1 MANANR
7 IGFIG
12 LGKMGAGFT
21 TRLIDGGHSVIGYD
35 IDDACCQAAKARGVE
50 IAGSPAEVA
59 ERADI
64 LQICVISTAAVEQ
77 VVLGDGGIAEVEHGN
92 GKFVV
97 DHSTTDLETTKR
109 LAAEIERRNGMQF
122 IDAPVSGGP
131 AAAAEGRLAIMA
143 GGTPSAIDAIRPLM
157 ETLGQFTRMGEV
169 GAGQATKLINQAL
182 VLSNYCV
189 IAEACNL
196 GNRFGIDVSKIPD
209 ALSSGYAG
217 SNLLNDLLPR
227 MVESDFEPR
236 GYARQILK
244 DLHMLQDAANALNVS
259 MPMAGTANSLYSML
273 IAQGKGELDGAAI
286 ISLLEGAAPERNE
299 P

>member
-1 MANANR
+1 MTNTPI

-21 TRLIDGGHSVIGYD
+21 SRLVESGYSVIGYD
-35 IDDACCQAAKARGVE
+35 IDDTCCQAARARGVD
-50 IAGSPAEVA
+50 IAESPAQVA
-59 ERADI
+59 ERAEI
-64 LQICVISTAAVEQ
+64 IQVCVISTTVVEAVL
-77 VVLGDGGIAEVEHGN
+77 LGEGGLVEVTQGQ
-92 GKFVV
+92 GKTVI
-97 DHSTTDLETTKR
+97 DHSTTELETTRR
-109 LAAEIERRNGMQF
+109 LAKTLMERTGMQF
-122 IDAPVSGGP
+122 VDAPVSGGP
-131 AAAAEGRLAIMA
+131 GAAAEGRLAIMA
-143 GGTPSAIDAIRPLM
+143 GGDQVTIDALQPLM
-157 ETLGQFTRMGEV
+157 STLGKCTRMGEV

-227 MVESDFEPR
+227 MVENDFEPR

-273 IAQGKGELDGAAI
+273 VSQGKGELDGAAI
-286 ISLLEGAAPERNE
+286 VSLLEGVTPERTS
-299 P
+299 

>member
-1 MANANR
+1 MSTTSA
-7 IGFIG
+7 IGFVG

-21 TRLIDGGHSVIGYD
+21 ARLLESGYHVIGYD
-35 IDDACCQAAKARGVE
+35 IDADNCKAAQEKGVE
-50 IAGSPAEVA
+50 IASSPLEIAEK
-59 ERADI
+59 ADI
-64 LQICVISTAAVEQ
+64 IEVCVTTTGAVEQ
-77 VVLGDGGIAEVEHGN
+77 VVLGDDGLAQVTQ
-92 GKFVV
+92 GKGKIIV
-97 DHSTTDLETTKR
+97 DHSTTELETTRR
-109 LAAEIERRNGMQF
+109 LAAEVERRNGMQF
-122 IDAPVSGGP
+122 VDAPISGGP
-131 AAAAEGRLAIMA
+131 GAAAEGRLAIMA
-143 GGTPSAIDAIRPLM
+143 GGNPDALAAITPLM
-157 ETLGQFTRMGEV
+157 KTLGQFTAMGEV

-189 IAEACNL
+189 IAESCNL
-196 GNRFGIDVSKIPD
+196 GQRFGIDVSKIPE

-227 MVESDFEPR
+227 MVDSDFEPR

-286 ISLLEGAAPERNE
+286 VSLMQGDTGEA
-299 P
+299 

>member
-1 MANANR
+1 MVNMQT

-21 TRLIDGGHSVIGYD
+21 GRLIETGYRVIGYD
-35 IDDACCQAAKARGVE
+35 IDDACCQAAREGGVE
-50 IAGSPAEVA
+50 IVDSPAMVA
-59 ERADI
+59 ESADI
-64 LQICVISTAAVEQ
+64 IQICVISTTAVEA
-77 VVLGDGGIAEVEHGN
+77 VILGEGGIAEVAKGSS
-92 GKFVV
+92 KILV
-97 DHSTTDLETTKR
+97 DHSTTELETTKR
-109 LAAEIERRNGMQF
+109 LAAEIHKRNGMQF
-122 IDAPVSGGP
+122 VDAPVSGGP
-131 AAAAEGRLAIMA
+131 VAALEGRLAIMA
-143 GGTPSAIDAIRPLM
+143 GGTQESIETIRPLM
-157 ETLGQFTRMGEV
+157 ERLGQFTRMGEV

-196 GNRFGIDVSKIPD
+196 GNKFGIDVSKIPE

-259 MPMAGTANSLYSML
+259 MPMAGTANSLYSLL

-286 ISLLEGAAPERNE
+286 VSLLEGVTSGE
-299 P
+299 

>member
-1 MANANR
+1 MTTTSS

-21 TRLIDGGHSVIGYD
+21 ARLIESGYSVIGYD
-35 IDDACCQAAKARGVE
+35 IDDACCQAAKAKGVE
-50 IAGSPAEVA
+50 IAESPAKVA
-59 ERADI
+59 ERAEI
-64 LQICVISTAAVEQ
+64 IQVCVISTKAVEA
-77 VVLGDGGIAEVEHGN
+77 VILGEGGIVEVTQGQ
-92 GKFVV
+92 GKTVV
-97 DHSTTDLETTKR
+97 DHSTTELETTKR
-109 LAAEIERRNGMQF
+109 LAKTLLERTGMQF
-122 IDAPVSGGP
+122 VDAPVSGGP
-131 AAAAEGRLAIMA
+131 GAAAEGRLAIMA
-143 GGTPSAIDAIRPLM
+143 GGEQAAIDAIEPLM
-157 ETLGQFTRMGEV
+157 TTLGKFTRMGEV

-227 MVESDFEPR
+227 MVENDFEPR

-273 IAQGKGELDGAAI
+273 VSQGKGELDGAAI
-286 ISLLEGAAPERNE
+286 ITLLEGVTPEHTS
-299 P
+299 

>member
-1 MANANR
+1 MTSKST

-21 TRLIDGGHSVIGYD
+21 ARLIESGYSVIGYD
-35 IDDACCQAAKARGVE
+35 IDDTCCQAAKAKGVE
-50 IAGSPAEVA
+50 IAESPAKVA

-64 LQICVISTAAVEQ
+64 IQVCVISTKAVEA
-77 VVLGDGGIAEVEHGN
+77 VILGEGGIAEVIQGE
-92 GKFVV
+92 GKTMV
-97 DHSTTDLETTKR
+97 DHSTTELETTKR
-109 LAAEIERRNGMQF
+109 LAKTLLERNGMQF
-122 IDAPVSGGP
+122 VDAPVSGGP
-131 AAAAEGRLAIMA
+131 GAATEGRLAIMA
-143 GGTPSAIDAIRPLM
+143 GGGQAAINAIEPLM
-157 ETLGQFTRMGEV
+157 SALGKFTRMGEV

-196 GNRFGIDVSKIPD
+196 GNRFGIDVSKIPE

-217 SNLLNDLLPR
+217 GNLLNDLLPR
-227 MVESDFEPR
+227 MVENDFEPR

-259 MPMAGTANSLYSML
+259 MPMAGTANSLFSML
-273 IAQGKGELDGAAI
+273 VSQGKGELDGAAI
-286 ISLLEGAAPERNE
+286 VSLLEGATPESSS
-299 P
+299 

>member
-1 MANANR
+1 MTSKST

-21 TRLIDGGHSVIGYD
+21 ARLIESGYSVIGYD
-35 IDDACCQAAKARGVE
+35 IDDTCCQAAKAKGVE
-50 IAGSPAEVA
+50 IAESPAKVA

-64 LQICVISTAAVEQ
+64 IQVCVISTKAVEA
-77 VVLGDGGIAEVEHGN
+77 VILGEGGIAEVIPGE
-92 GKFVV
+92 GKTMV
-97 DHSTTDLETTKR
+97 DHSTTELETTKR
-109 LAAEIERRNGMQF
+109 LAKTLLERNGMQF
-122 IDAPVSGGP
+122 VDAPVSGGP
-131 AAAAEGRLAIMA
+131 GAATEGRLAIMA
-143 GGTPSAIDAIRPLM
+143 GGGQAAINAIEPLM
-157 ETLGQFTRMGEV
+157 SALGKFTRMGEV

-196 GNRFGIDVSKIPD
+196 GNRFGIDVSKIPE

-217 SNLLNDLLPR
+217 GNLLNDLLPR
-227 MVESDFEPR
+227 MVENDFEPR

-259 MPMAGTANSLYSML
+259 MPMAGTANSLFSML
-273 IAQGKGELDGAAI
+273 VSQGKGELDGAAI
-286 ISLLEGAAPERNE
+286 VSLLEGATPESSS
-299 P
+299 

>member
-1 MANANR
+1 MTNKPI

-21 TRLIDGGHSVIGYD
+21 SRLVESGYSVIGYD
-35 IDDACCQAAKARGVE
+35 IDDACCQAASARGVD
-50 IAGSPAEVA
+50 IAESPAQVA
-59 ERADI
+59 ERAEI
-64 LQICVISTAAVEQ
+64 IQMCVISTTAVEA
-77 VVLGDGGIAEVEHGN
+77 VLLGEGGLIEVTQGQ
-92 GKFVV
+92 GKTVI
-97 DHSTTDLETTKR
+97 DHSTTELETTRR
-109 LAAEIERRNGMQF
+109 LAKTLMERTGMQF
-122 IDAPVSGGP
+122 VDAPVSGGP
-131 AAAAEGRLAIMA
+131 GAAAKGRLAIMA
-143 GGTPSAIDAIRPLM
+143 GGDQVAIDAIQPLM
-157 ETLGQFTRMGEV
+157 STLGKCTRMGEV

-227 MVESDFEPR
+227 MVENDFEPR

-273 IAQGKGELDGAAI
+273 VSQGKGELDGAAI
-286 ISLLEGAAPERNE
+286 VTLLEGVTPERTS
-299 P
+299 

>member
-1 MANANR
+1 MTSKSS

-21 TRLIDGGHSVIGYD
+21 ARLIESGYSVIGYD
-35 IDDACCQAAKARGVE
+35 IDDSCCQAAKANGVE
-50 IAGSPAEVA
+50 IAESPAKVA
-59 ERADI
+59 ERAEI
-64 LQICVISTAAVEQ
+64 IQVCVISTTAVESAI
-77 VVLGDGGIAEVEHGN
+77 LGEGGIIEVSQGQ
-92 GKFVV
+92 GKTVV
-97 DHSTTDLETTKR
+97 DHSTTELETTKR
-109 LAAEIERRNGMQF
+109 LAQALRERTGMQF
-122 IDAPVSGGP
+122 VDAPVSGGP
-131 AAAAEGRLAIMA
+131 GAAAEGRLAIMA
-143 GGTPSAIDAIRPLM
+143 GGDQAAIDAIEPLM
-157 ETLGQFTRMGEV
+157 STLGKFTRMGEV

-227 MVESDFEPR
+227 MVENDFEPR

-273 IAQGKGELDGAAI
+273 VSQGKGELDGAAI
-286 ISLLEGAAPERNE
+286 ISLVEGVTPEGKS
-299 P
+299 

>member
-1 MANANR
+1 MTSKST

-21 TRLIDGGHSVIGYD
+21 ARLIESGYSVIGYD
-35 IDDACCQAAKARGVE
+35 IDDACCQAAKAKGVE
-50 IAGSPAEVA
+50 IAESPAKVA
-59 ERADI
+59 ERAEI
-64 LQICVISTAAVEQ
+64 IQVCVISTKAVEA
-77 VVLGDGGIAEVEHGN
+77 VILGEGGIVEVTQGQ
-92 GKFVV
+92 GKTVV
-97 DHSTTDLETTKR
+97 DHSTTELETTKR
-109 LAAEIERRNGMQF
+109 LAKTLLERTGMQF
-122 IDAPVSGGP
+122 VDAPVSGGP
-131 AAAAEGRLAIMA
+131 GAAAEGRLAIMA
-143 GGTPSAIDAIRPLM
+143 GGEQAAIDAVEPLM
-157 ETLGQFTRMGEV
+157 TTLGKFTRMGEA

-196 GNRFGIDVSKIPD
+196 GNQFGIDVSKIPD

-227 MVESDFEPR
+227 MVENDFEPR

-273 IAQGKGELDGAAI
+273 ISQGKGELDGAAI
-286 ISLLEGAAPERNE
+286 VSLLEGVTSERRS
-299 P
+299 

>member
-1 MANANR
+1 MSANTT

-21 TRLIDGGHSVIGYD
+21 TRLLDSGYGVVGYD

-50 IAGSPAEVA
+50 IAASPAKVA

-64 LQICVISTAAVEQ
+64 IQVCVISTAAVEAVILGEGGIVEVDQ
-77 VVLGDGGIAEVEHGN
+77 GDG
-92 GKFVV
+92 KTVV
-97 DHSTTDLETTKR
+97 DHSTTELDTTKR
-109 LAAEIERRNGMQF
+109 LAETLAQRNGMQF
-122 IDAPVSGGP
+122 VDAPVSGGP
-131 AAAAEGRLAIMA
+131 GAAAEGRLAIMA
-143 GGTPSAIDAIRPLM
+143 GGKQAAIDTIQPLM
-157 ETLGQFTRMGEV
+157 ATLGQFTRMGEV

-196 GNRFGIDVSKIPD
+196 GNRFGIDVSKIPE

-227 MVESDFEPR
+227 MVEGDFEPR

-244 DLHMLQDAANALNVS
+244 DLHMLQDAANGLNVA
-259 MPMAGTANSLYSML
+259 MPMAGTANALYSLL

-286 ISLLEGAAPERNE
+286 VSLLEGSNPEH
-299 P
+299 

>member
-1 MANANR
+1 MTSKST

-21 TRLIDGGHSVIGYD
+21 ARLIESGYSVIGYD
-35 IDDACCQAAKARGVE
+35 IDDTCCQAAKAKGVE
-50 IAGSPAEVA
+50 IAESPAKVA

-64 LQICVISTAAVEQ
+64 IQVCVISTKAVEA
-77 VVLGDGGIAEVEHGN
+77 VILGEGGIAEVIQGE
-92 GKFVV
+92 GKTMV
-97 DHSTTDLETTKR
+97 DHSTTELETTKR
-109 LAAEIERRNGMQF
+109 LAKTLLECNGMQF
-122 IDAPVSGGP
+122 VDAPVSGGP
-131 AAAAEGRLAIMA
+131 GAATEGRLAIMA
-143 GGTPSAIDAIRPLM
+143 GGGQAAINAIEPLM
-157 ETLGQFTRMGEV
+157 SALGKFTRMGEV

-196 GNRFGIDVSKIPD
+196 GNRFGIDVSKIPE

-217 SNLLNDLLPR
+217 GNLLNDLLPR
-227 MVESDFEPR
+227 MVENDFEPR

-259 MPMAGTANSLYSML
+259 MPMAGTANSLFSML
-273 IAQGKGELDGAAI
+273 VSQGKGELDGAAI
-286 ISLLEGAAPERNE
+286 VSLLEGATPESSS
-299 P
+299 

>member
-1 MANANR
+1 MAATQC

-12 LGKMGAGFT
+12 LGKMGSGFVS
-21 TRLIDGGHSVIGYD
+21 RLIDEGYSVVGYD
-35 IDDACCQAAKARGVE
+35 IEEAHCEAAKARGAD
-50 IAGSPAEVA
+50 IAGSPAAVA
-59 ERADI
+59 ARADLI
-64 LQICVISTAAVEQ
+64 QICVTTSAAVEA
-77 VVLGDGGIAEVEHGN
+77 VVLGDNGIAEVTQDSD
-92 GKFVV
+92 KVVV
-97 DHSTTDLETTKR
+97 DHSTTELETTRR
-109 LAAEIERRNGMQF
+109 LAAELERRNGMAF
-122 IDAPVSGGP
+122 VDAPVSGGP
-131 AAAAEGRLAIMA
+131 GAAAEGRLAIMA
-143 GGTPSAIDAIRPLM
+143 GGTTAAIATVTPVM
-157 ETLGQFTRMGEV
+157 ERLGQFTHMGEV

-196 GNRFGIDVSKIPD
+196 GNRFGIDVSKIPE

-244 DLHMLQDAANALNVS
+244 DLHMLQDAANALNVA
-259 MPMAGTANSLYSML
+259 MPMAGMANSLYSML

-286 ISLLEGAAPERNE
+286 VTLLEDQARQDNA
-299 P
+299 

>member
-1 MANANR
+1 MAATQC

-12 LGKMGAGFT
+12 LGKMGSGFVS
-21 TRLIDGGHSVIGYD
+21 RLIDEGYAVVGYD
-35 IDDACCQAAKARGVE
+35 IEASHCEAAKARGAD
-50 IAGSPAEVA
+50 IAGSPAAVA
-59 ERADI
+59 ARADLI
-64 LQICVISTAAVEQ
+64 QICVTTSAAVEA
-77 VVLGDGGIAEVEHGN
+77 VVLGENGIAEVAQSGD
-92 GKFVV
+92 KVVV
-97 DHSTTDLETTKR
+97 DHSTTELETTRR
-109 LAAEIERRNGMQF
+109 LAAELERRNGMAF
-122 IDAPVSGGP
+122 VDAPVSGGP
-131 AAAAEGRLAIMA
+131 GAAAEGRLAIMA
-143 GGTPSAIDAIRPLM
+143 GGTAEAIAAVRPVM
-157 ETLGQFTRMGEV
+157 ERLGQFTHMGEV

-196 GNRFGIDVSKIPD
+196 GNRFGIDVSKIPE

-244 DLHMLQDAANALNVS
+244 DLHMLQDAANALNVA
-259 MPMAGTANSLYSML
+259 MPMAGMANSLYSLL

-286 ISLLEGAAPERNE
+286 VTLLEDQARQDNA
-299 P
+299 

>member
-1 MANANR
+1 MTNHPD

-12 LGKMGAGFT
+12 LGKMGTGFT
-21 TRLIDGGHSVIGYD
+21 QRLIESGHRVIGYD
-35 IDDACCQAAKARGVE
+35 IDDACCEAARAKGVE
-50 IAGSPAEVA
+50 IVDSPAQVA

-64 LQICVISTAAVEQ
+64 IQICVISTAAVEA
-77 VVLGDGGIAEVEHGN
+77 VILGEGGIADVAEGS
-92 GKFVV
+92 GKILV
-97 DHSTTDLETTKR
+97 DHSTTELETTKR
-109 LAAEIERRNGMQF
+109 LAAEIHKRNGMQF
-122 IDAPVSGGP
+122 VDAPVSGGP
-131 AAAAEGRLAIMA
+131 GAALEGRLAIMA
-143 GGTPSAIDAIRPLM
+143 GGTQSSIEAIRPLM
-157 ETLGQFTRMGEV
+157 ERLGQFTRMGEV

-196 GNRFGIDVSKIPD
+196 GNKFGIDVSKIPE

-259 MPMAGTANSLYSML
+259 MPMAGTANSLYSIL

-286 ISLLEGAAPERNE
+286 VSLLEGVTPGE
-299 P
+299 

>member
-1 MANANR
+1 MSSNTT

-21 TRLIDGGHSVIGYD
+21 ARLLDSGYNVIGYD
-35 IDDACCQAAKARGVE
+35 IDNACCEAAKAKGVE
-50 IAGSPAEVA
+50 IAASPAKVA

-64 LQICVISTAAVEQ
+64 IQVCVISTSAVEAVILGEGGIVEIDQ
-77 VVLGDGGIAEVEHGN
+77 GDGKI
-92 GKFVV
+92 VV
-97 DHSTTDLETTKR
+97 DHSTTELGTTRHLAET
-109 LAAEIERRNGMQF
+109 LAERTGVQF
-122 IDAPVSGGP
+122 VDAPVSGGP
-131 AAAAEGRLAIMA
+131 GAAAEGRLAIMA
-143 GGTPSAIDAIRPLM
+143 GGAQASIDTIQPLM

-196 GNRFGIDVSKIPD
+196 GNRFGIDVSKIPA

-244 DLHMLQDAANALNVS
+244 DLHMLQDAANALNVP

-286 ISLLEGAAPERNE
+286 VSLLEGVKPEH
-299 P
+299 